1 MIIDPNA
8 LIFAL
13 RDRGRVVSIPTMG
26 ETIYELD
33 GKQYRYFLIPEKD
46 RQPGEGPWRAEE
58 IETRC

>member
-1 MIIDPNA
+1 MITDPNA

-13 RDRGRVVSIPTMG
+13 RDRGRVVSILAMG

-33 GKQYRYFLIPEKD
+33 GKTYRFFLVPEKD
-46 RQPGEGPWRAEE
+46 RQPGEGPRRAEE